1 MTLFYET
8 IISNYEYD
16 IIKLKDIN
24 DIAFSNIA
32 QFSKVT
38 KATLPS
44 GFKVPDS
51 TIGDWIIYKNFIIN
65 IPKQLVREPN

>member
-1 MTLFYET
+1 MTLFYQD
-8 IISNYEYD
+8 IISQYNYD
-16 IIKLKDIN
+16 IIKLKDTN

-32 QFSKVT
+32 QLSKVT
-38 KATLPS
+38 NATLPS

-65 IPKQLVREPN
+65 MPKNLVKEPN